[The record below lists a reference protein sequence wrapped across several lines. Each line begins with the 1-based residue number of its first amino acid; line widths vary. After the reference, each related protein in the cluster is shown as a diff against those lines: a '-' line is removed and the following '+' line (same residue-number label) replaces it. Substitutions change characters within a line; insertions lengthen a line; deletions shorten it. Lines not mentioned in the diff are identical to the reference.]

1 MISKTKT
8 LLFAFFAATL
18 FSFTVQAQDSG
29 MWMLDKD
36 HTSVNFSI
44 NHFFSEV
51 KGNFTNFDGN
61 FQLDPKNPASGKIS
75 FTVKVNSINTENAKR
90 DTHLK
95 SPDFF
100 DAETFP
106 EISFVSTKLEPTSKN
121 EFLAHGNLTMRGVTK
136 KVSLPFK
143 ITGQMEHPMMKGT
156 VILGLVLNTTLN
168 RTDYKIGTG
177 SWATTMVVGDEVK
190 NNIPMELNQKK

>member
-8 LLFAFFAATL
+8 LLFAFVAAIL
-18 FSFTVQAQDSG
+18 FSFTVQAQDSSI
-29 MWMLDKD
+29 WMLDKD

-51 KGNFTNFDGN
+51 KGKFTDFKGN
-61 FQLDPKNPASGKIS
+61 FQLDPKNIAGGKIS
-75 FTVKVNSINTENAKR
+75 FAIKVNSINTENAKR
-90 DTHLK
+90 DTHLQ

-100 DAETFP
+100 DAETYQ
-106 EISFVSTKLEPTSKN
+106 ELTFVSTKLEPTSKN

-143 ITGQMEHPMMKGT
+143 ITGEMEHPMMKGT
-156 VILGLVLNTTLN
+156 MILGLLLNTSLN
-168 RTDYKIGTG
+168 RTDYNIGTG

-190 NNIPMELNQKK
+190 INIPMELNQKK

>member
-8 LLFAFFAATL
+8 LLFAFFTATL

-29 MWMLDKD
+29 MWMLDKA
-36 HTSVNFSI
+36 HTSVNFTI

-51 KGNFTNFDGN
+51 KGNFKDFDGS
-61 FQLDPKNPASGKIS
+61 FQLDPKNPASGEIS
-75 FTVKVNSINTENAKR
+75 FTIKVNSINTENVKR

-95 SPDFF
+95 SSDFF
-100 DAETFP
+100 DVETYS
-106 EISFVSTKLEPTSKN
+106 EITFVSTKLEPTSNN

-143 ITGQMEHPMMKGT
+143 ITGEMEHPMMKGT
-156 VILGLVLNTTLN
+156 MILGLLLNTTLN
-168 RTDYKIGTG
+168 RTDYNIGTG

-190 NNIPMELNQKK
+190 INIPMELNKKK